1 MSLGLEMP
9 VDCVYYDGM
18 VTPRKAFKHKPG
30 PKTELGGEPV
40 RRYQVMLD
48 ARTIKL
54 LDVIGGGNRSY
65 GIRRA
70 VDAAYDLYQRDQ
82 LK

>member
-1 MSLGLEMP
+1 MP
-9 VDCVYYDGM
+9 DNSVYHAGM
-18 VTPRKAFKHKPG
+18 ATPRKAIRRKPG
-30 PKTELGGEPV
+30 PRNELGGEPV

-48 ARTIKL
+48 ERTIKL
-54 LDVIGGGNRSY
+54 LDVLGNGNRSY